1 MPHDRRGEK
10 RSDMGDEVRRL
21 FPEGFL
27 WGAATSSHQV
37 EGNNVNND
45 WWDWEQLPGKIAHG
59 DKSGDACDQYNRY
72 RQDFAMARDLGHN
85 AHRLSLEWSRIEP
98 AGGRFDRG
106 AIEHYRDVL
115 GTLKSFGMATMV
127 TLHHFTNPRWLAA
140 KGGWARPEVVGLFE
154 RYSRHVAE
162 QLGDLVDLWVT
173 INEPMV
179 YATHGFLFGLW
190 PPEKKSIV
198 LAFRVAKNLAKAH
211 SCAYH
216 AIHEVLGARGR
227 RPMVGI
233 AKNMMVFDPKNPASR
248 LDRMVAEKL
257 DRVFNWSF
265 LDGLATGVMAF
276 PVVLRETDPKVAKT
290 QDFIGVNY
298 YSRTLAAFCLRKPQM
313 LFMDVSVKE
322 DAEKNSLGWE
332 VYPEGIY
339 RILMSV
345 KEYGL
350 PVYITENGIATTD
363 DRQRERFIVAHLRE
377 VARAIADGAD
387 VRGYFHW
394 SLIDNFEWKE
404 GFTPRFGLVAV
415 DYKTQA
421 RTIRPSARLYSE
433 VIRTG
438 LLPQDHLATTGE
450 VAGPRC

>member
-1 MPHDRRGEK
+1 MHEGLEGKGAREERRNA
-10 RSDMGDEVRRL
+10 MGGDVWRV

-45 WWDWEQLPGKIAHG
+45 WWDWEQLPGKVAHG

-72 RQDFAMARDLGHN
+72 RQDFEMARDLGHN

-98 AGGRFDRG
+98 EEGRFDQG

-115 GTLKSFGMATMV
+115 GTLKSLGIATMV

-140 KGGWARPEVVGLFE
+140 KGGWLRPEVVGLFE
-154 RYSRHVAE
+154 RYSRHVAVE
-162 QLGDLVDLWVT
+162 LGDLVDLWVT

-179 YATHGFLFGLW
+179 YATQSFLFGVW
-190 PPEKKSIV
+190 PPEKKSVV

-211 SCAYH
+211 GRAYH
-216 AIHEVLGARGR
+216 AIHELLEARGM
-227 RPMVGI
+227 RPLVGI
-233 AKNMMVFDPKNPASR
+233 AKNMMVFDPKRPESRWDRAVASKI
-248 LDRMVAEKL
+248 DRI
-257 DRVFNWSF
+257 FNKSF
-265 LDGLATGVMAF
+265 LDALTTGVMAF
-276 PVVLRETDPKVAKT
+276 PLVRRETDPKLAGT

-298 YSRTLAAFCLRKPQM
+298 YSRTLVGFNIRKPQT
-313 LFMDVSVKE
+313 LFIDMAVKE
-322 DAEKNSLGWE
+322 DVEKNNLGWE
-332 VYPEGIY
+332 IYPKGIY

-363 DRQRERFIVAHLRE
+363 DKQRERFLVSHLRE
-377 VARAIADGAD
+377 VASAIADGVD

-394 SLIDNFEWKE
+394 SLVDNFEWKE
-404 GFTPRFGLVAV
+404 GFTPRFGLVEV

-421 RTIRPSARLYSE
+421 RIVRPSARLYSE
-433 VIRTG
+433 IIRTG
-438 LLPQDHLATTGE
+438 SLPQEHLQ
-450 VAGPRC
+450 

>member
-1 MPHDRRGEK
+1 
-10 RSDMGDEVRRL
+10 MGDEVRRL
-21 FPEGFL
+21 FPEEFL

-98 AGGRFDRG
+98 AEGRFERG

-162 QLGDLVDLWVT
+162 QLGDLVDFWVT

-211 SCAYH
+211 SRAYH

-257 DRVFNWSF
+257 DRIFNRAF
-265 LDGLATGVMAF
+265 LDALATGVVAF

-438 LLPQDHLATTGE
+438 LLPQDYLAAAGE
-450 VAGPRC
+450 VTGPRC

>member
-1 MPHDRRGEK
+1 
-10 RSDMGDEVRRL
+10 MGGSEGHRL

-45 WWDWEQLPGKIAHG
+45 WWDWEQLPGKVAHG
-59 DKSGDACDQYNRY
+59 DKSGDACDHYNGY

-98 AGGRFDRG
+98 AEGRFDRG
-106 AIEHYRDVL
+106 AVEHYRDVL

-127 TLHHFTNPRWLAA
+127 TLHHFTNPRWLTA
-140 KGGWARPEVVGLFE
+140 KGGWARPEVAGLFE

-162 QLGDLVDLWVT
+162 QLGDLVDFWVT

-179 YATHGFLFGLW
+179 YATHGFLLGLW

-211 SCAYH
+211 GRAYH
-216 AIHEVLGARGR
+216 AIHEVLGVRGR

-233 AKNMMVFDPKNPASR
+233 AKNMMLFDPKNPASR
-248 LDRMVAEKL
+248 LDRMVAQKL
-257 DRVFNWSF
+257 DRIFNRSF
-265 LDGLATGVMAF
+265 LDALANGVMAF
-276 PVVLRETDPKVAKT
+276 PVVSRETDPRLDGT

-298 YSRTLAAFCLRKPQM
+298 YSRSLAAFSLRKPQM
-313 LFMDVSVKE
+313 LFMDLSVKE

-332 VYPEGIY
+332 VYPEGLY

-345 KEYGL
+345 KGYRL

-377 VARAIADGAD
+377 VARAIADGVD
-387 VRGYFHW
+387 VRGYLHW

-404 GFTPRFGLVAV
+404 GFAPRFGLVGV

-421 RTIRPSARLYSE
+421 RNIRPSARLYSDI
-433 VIRTG
+433 IRTG
-438 LLPQDHLATTGE
+438 SLP
-450 VAGPRC
+450 